1 MTREDIIKL
10 ARDAGVR
17 TAKLLGE
24 FGTENALC
32 DLEIQDLRAAERLAR
47 AAYAAGAAAENEACA
62 KVCERWGKNIRVETW
77 DMAGADCAAAIRAR
91 GNK

>member
-1 MTREDIIKL
+1 MNREDIIRM
-10 ARDAGVR
+10 AREAGILEPIE
-17 TAKLLGE
+17 LLE
-24 FGTENALC
+24 SNQWRQDTIRE
-32 DLEIQDLRAAERLAR
+32 LERFFQ

-91 GNK
+91 GNT